1 LYDQIKVMIENS
13 MSQTES
19 EKVVSVS
26 SRGQATIPK
35 EFREELGI
43 DTPGRVKFIRTEDGD
58 IVVRPIHSVTDLR
71 GVLEGETDKQ
81 GHSATERLRE
91 ERAADKASDEELRQ
105 RYAGDDEADA

>member
-1 LYDQIKVMIENS
+1 
-13 MSQTES
+13 MSKSES

-43 DTPGRVKFIRTEDGD
+43 DTPGRVKFVQTDEGE

-71 GVLEGETDKQ
+71 GVLEGKTDEQ
-81 GHSATERLRE
+81 GRSAVERLRE
-91 ERAADKASDEELRQ
+91 EREQDKTSEEELRQ
-105 RYAGDDEADA
+105 RYARDDEDVV